1 VTRFKDQEI
10 EKYDEKFKNE
20 TNKTVED
27 FINNNDNVDE
37 IKSVN
42 IKNLNKILK
51 KLKNKLSCGEDK
63 ITNIMLKI
71 KNISEKF

>member
-42 IKNLNKILK
+42 KKKLNKILK
-51 KLKNKLSCGEDK
+51 KLW
-63 ITNIMLKI
+63 
-71 KNISEKF
+71 